1 MLDITNVTRATP
13 STTYEEFKTEL
24 DTELSKSA
32 EGFVRIGYLLKLA
45 RDTDVLAGRYS
56 SVTEFA
62 QAEYGIDKTTVSR
75 WMRINDK
82 FSEGGYSDQLLEQYR
97 GFGYAKLSLMLQ
109 IPDAINE
116 TLTPAYSKADIQQI
130 KEDVDT
136 EKQVSDIEVMIDEM
150 EHPQTDDRLLAFMK
164 AIDMPDKWDD
174 ENYTAIELLAPQGD
188 GYVSARVPGIG
199 KLGMTIMDGKDEVTL
214 TNIRTGEFWRYP
226 SAEVNSTFLE
236 VVKLYKKRSDNT
248 SSAKDEQKK
257 QKNAQ
262 KPRKTT
268 QKAVSRVQKT
278 EKKAVAP
285 VQQEKASIEVNATME
300 PVLDAEEIKENDAHV
315 SDKDIMTPP
324 ELPGEQT
331 EQHPAAGSEDENRLK
346 IHLSTLI
353 FDLQIAIDR
362 GDWSK
367 VLITL
372 KKMTTPVE
380 ALVGKWRVN
389 RQRQKSFHQKSE
401 KLLREG
407 TEAVYFAG

>member
-1 MLDITNVTRATP
+1 MLDITNVTRMTP
-13 STTYEEFKTEL
+13 STTYEDFKTEL

-62 QAEYGIDKTTVSR
+62 HAEYGIDKTTVSR

-150 EHPQTDDRLLAFMK
+150 EHPQTDGHLLAFLK
-164 AIDMPDKWDD
+164 AIDMPDRWDD

-188 GYVSARVPGIG
+188 GYVSARVPGVG

-214 TNIRTGEFWRYP
+214 TNIRTGEYWKYP

-236 VVKLYKKRSDNT
+236 VVKLYKKRSGNT
-248 SSAKDEQKK
+248 SSAKNEQKK
-257 QKNAQ
+257 GKSAQ
-262 KPRKTT
+262 KPSKTT

-285 VQQEKASIEVNATME
+285 VQPEKASVEVDATVE
-300 PVLDAEEIKENDAHV
+300 PVLDAEEIKGNDAHV

-324 ELPGEQT
+324 EQE
-331 EQHPAAGSEDENRLK
+331 K
-346 IHLSTLI
+346 IQADQETDSKKDKRIQDKLGTLI
-353 FDLQIAIDR
+353 FDLQNCVRRCGWDNAVNILKTMMEIA
-362 GDWSK
+362 K
-367 VLITL
+367 
-372 KKMTTPVE
+372 E
-380 ALVGKWRVN
+380 AAEE
-389 RQRQKSFHQKSE
+389 KS
-401 KLLREG
+401 
-407 TEAVYFAG
+407 

>member
-56 SVTEFA
+56 NVTEFA

-150 EHPQTDDRLLAFMK
+150 EHPQTGDRLLAFMK

-188 GYVSARVPGIG
+188 GYVSARVPGVG

-236 VVKLYKKRSDNT
+236 VVKLYKKRSGNT
-248 SSAKDEQKK
+248 SSAKNEQKK
-257 QKNAQ
+257 PESVQKT
-262 KPRKTT
+262 RKTT

-285 VQQEKASIEVNATME
+285 VQPEKASVEVNATVE
-300 PVLDAEEIKENDAHV
+300 PVLDINETQKNETSV
-315 SDKDIMTPP
+315 SDEIMTPP
-324 ELPGEQT
+324 EQAETQT
-331 EQHPAAGSEDENRLK
+331 EQHTAAGSEDANRLK
-346 IHLSTLI
+346 THLSTLI

-380 ALVGKWRVN
+380 TLVGKE
-389 RQRQKSFHQKSE
+389 SE
-401 KLLREG
+401 NGE
-407 TEAVYFAG
+407 

>member
-130 KEDVDT
+130 KDDVDT

-150 EHPQTDDRLLAFMK
+150 EHPQTDDRLLAFLK

-188 GYVSARVPGIG
+188 GYVSARVPGVG

-226 SAEVNSTFLE
+226 SVEVNSTFLE
-236 VVKLYKKRSDNT
+236 VVKLYKKRSGNT
-248 SSAKDEQKK
+248 SSAKNEQKK
-257 QKNAQ
+257 PQSAQ
-262 KPRKTT
+262 KPSKTI

-285 VQQEKASIEVNATME
+285 VQPEKASVEVTATVGS
-300 PVLDAEEIKENDAHV
+300 VLDSNETQKTETPV
-315 SDKDIMTPP
+315 SGEIMTPP
-324 ELPGEQT
+324 EQAETQT
-331 EQHPAAGSEDENRLK
+331 ELHTAAGSEDENRLK
-346 IHLSTLI
+346 THLSTLI

-380 ALVGKWRVN
+380 TLVGKE
-389 RQRQKSFHQKSE
+389 SE
-401 KLLREG
+401 NGE
-407 TEAVYFAG
+407 

>member
-97 GFGYAKLSLMLQ
+97 GFGYAKLSLVLQ

-150 EHPQTDDRLLAFMK
+150 EHPQTDDRLLAFVK

-188 GYVSARVPGIG
+188 GYVSARVPGLG

-285 VQQEKASIEVNATME
+285 VQQGKASIEVKATME
-300 PVLDAEEIKENDAHV
+300 PVLDAEEIKEKDAHV

-380 ALVGKWRVN
+380 ALVGKE
-389 RQRQKSFHQKSE
+389 SE
-401 KLLREG
+401 NGE
-407 TEAVYFAG
+407 

>member
-130 KEDVDT
+130 KDDVDT

-150 EHPQTDDRLLAFMK
+150 EHPQTDGRLLAFLK

-188 GYVSARVPGIG
+188 GYVSARVPGVG

-236 VVKLYKKRSDNT
+236 VVKLYKNVEFT
-248 SSAKDEQKK
+248 SAKNEQKK
-257 QKNAQ
+257 PQSAQ
-262 KPRKTT
+262 KPSKTT

-285 VQQEKASIEVNATME
+285 VQPEKASVEVTATVG
-300 PVLDAEEIKENDAHV
+300 PVLDSNETQKTETPV
-315 SDKDIMTPP
+315 SGEIMTPP
-324 ELPGEQT
+324 EQAETHT
-331 EQHPAAGSEDENRLK
+331 ELHTAAGSEDEYRLK
-346 IHLSTLI
+346 THLSALI

-380 ALVGKWRVN
+380 TLVGKE
-389 RQRQKSFHQKSE
+389 SE
-401 KLLREG
+401 NGE
-407 TEAVYFAG
+407 

>member
-130 KEDVDT
+130 KKDVDT

-226 SAEVNSTFLE
+226 SAEVKSTYLE

-285 VQQEKASIEVNATME
+285 VQQEKASIEVKATME
-300 PVLDAEEIKENDAHV
+300 PVLDAEEIKEKDAHV

-372 KKMTTPVE
+372 KKMTTSVE
-380 ALVGKWRVN
+380 ALVGRE
-389 RQRQKSFHQKSE
+389 SE
-401 KLLREG
+401 NGE
-407 TEAVYFAG
+407 

>member
-109 IPDAINE
+109 IPDSINE

-136 EKQVSDIEVMIDEM
+136 EKQVSDIEAMIDEM
-150 EHPQTDDRLLAFMK
+150 EHPQTDDRLLAFLK
-164 AIDMPDKWDD
+164 AIDMPDRWDD

-188 GYVSARVPGIG
+188 GYVSARVSGIG

-236 VVKLYKKRSDNT
+236 VVKLYKKRSGNT
-248 SSAKDEQKK
+248 TSAKNEQKK
-257 QKNAQ
+257 PQSAQ
-262 KPRKTT
+262 KPSKTI

-285 VQQEKASIEVNATME
+285 VQPEKASVEVTATVGS
-300 PVLDAEEIKENDAHV
+300 VLDSNETQKNETPV
-315 SDKDIMTPP
+315 SGEIMTPP
-324 ELPGEQT
+324 EQAETQT
-331 EQHPAAGSEDENRLK
+331 ELHTAAGSEDENRLK
-346 IHLSTLI
+346 THLSTLI

-380 ALVGKWRVN
+380 TLVGKE
-389 RQRQKSFHQKSE
+389 SE
-401 KLLREG
+401 NGE
-407 TEAVYFAG
+407 

>member
-1 MLDITNVTRATP
+1 MLDITNVTRMTP
-13 STTYEEFKTEL
+13 STTYEDFKTEL

-45 RDTDVLAGRYS
+45 RDTEVLAGRYS

-150 EHPQTDDRLLAFMK
+150 EHPQTDDHLLAFLK

-188 GYVSARVPGIG
+188 GYVSARVLGVG

-214 TNIRTGEFWRYP
+214 TNIRTGEYWKYP

-236 VVKLYKKRSDNT
+236 VVKLYKKRSGNT
-248 SSAKDEQKK
+248 SSAKNEQKK
-257 QKNAQ
+257 EKSAQ
-262 KPRKTT
+262 KPSKTT
-268 QKAVSRVQKT
+268 QKAVSRVRKT

-285 VQQEKASIEVNATME
+285 VQPE
-300 PVLDAEEIKENDAHV
+300 
-315 SDKDIMTPP
+315 KDIMTPP

-331 EQHPAAGSEDENRLK
+331 EQHTAAGSEDENRLK
-346 IHLSTLI
+346 THLSTLI

-380 ALVGKWRVN
+380 TLVGKE
-389 RQRQKSFHQKSE
+389 SE
-401 KLLREG
+401 NGE
-407 TEAVYFAG
+407 

>member
-82 FSEGGYSDQLLEQYR
+82 FSEGGYSDQLLEQYG

-109 IPDAINE
+109 IPDSINE

-136 EKQVSDIEVMIDEM
+136 EKQVSDIEAMIDEM
-150 EHPQTDDRLLAFMK
+150 EHPQTDDRLLAFLK
-164 AIDMPDKWDD
+164 AIDMPDRWDD

-188 GYVSARVPGIG
+188 GYVSARVSGIG

-236 VVKLYKKRSDNT
+236 VVKLYKKRSGNT
-248 SSAKDEQKK
+248 TSAKNEQKK
-257 QKNAQ
+257 PQSAQ
-262 KPRKTT
+262 KPSKTI

-285 VQQEKASIEVNATME
+285 VQPEKASVEVTATVGS
-300 PVLDAEEIKENDAHV
+300 VLDSNETQKTETPV
-315 SDKDIMTPP
+315 SGEIMTPP
-324 ELPGEQT
+324 EQAETQT
-331 EQHPAAGSEDENRLK
+331 ELHTAAGSEDENRLK
-346 IHLSTLI
+346 THLSTLI
-353 FDLQIAIDR
+353 FDLQIAIYR

-380 ALVGKWRVN
+380 PLVGKE
-389 RQRQKSFHQKSE
+389 SE
-401 KLLREG
+401 NGE
-407 TEAVYFAG
+407 

>member
-130 KEDVDT
+130 KDDVDT

-150 EHPQTDDRLLAFMK
+150 EHPQTDDRLLAFLK

-188 GYVSARVPGIG
+188 GYVSARVPGVG
-199 KLGMTIMDGKDEVTL
+199 KLGMTIMDGKNEVTL

-226 SAEVNSTFLE
+226 SVEVNSTFLE
-236 VVKLYKKRSDNT
+236 VVKLYKKRSGNT
-248 SSAKDEQKK
+248 SSAKNEQKK
-257 QKNAQ
+257 PQSAQ
-262 KPRKTT
+262 KPSKTI

-285 VQQEKASIEVNATME
+285 VQPEKASVEVTATVGS
-300 PVLDAEEIKENDAHV
+300 VLDSNETQKTETPV
-315 SDKDIMTPP
+315 SGEIMTPP
-324 ELPGEQT
+324 EQAETQT
-331 EQHPAAGSEDENRLK
+331 ELHTAAGSEDENRLK
-346 IHLSTLI
+346 THLSTLI

-380 ALVGKWRVN
+380 TLVGKE
-389 RQRQKSFHQKSE
+389 SE
-401 KLLREG
+401 NGE
-407 TEAVYFAG
+407 

>member
-24 DTELSKSA
+24 DTELSKST

-150 EHPQTDDRLLAFMK
+150 EHPQTDDRLLAFVK

-188 GYVSARVPGIG
+188 GYVSARVPGLG

-285 VQQEKASIEVNATME
+285 VQQGKASIEVKATME
-300 PVLDAEEIKENDAHV
+300 PVLDAEEIKEKDAHV

-380 ALVGKWRVN
+380 ALVGKE
-389 RQRQKSFHQKSE
+389 SE
-401 KLLREG
+401 NGE
-407 TEAVYFAG
+407 

>member
-109 IPDAINE
+109 IPDSINE

-136 EKQVSDIEVMIDEM
+136 EKQVSDIEAMIDEM
-150 EHPQTDDRLLAFMK
+150 EHPQTDDRLLAFLK
-164 AIDMPDKWDD
+164 AIDMPDRWDD

-188 GYVSARVPGIG
+188 GYVSARVSGIG

-236 VVKLYKKRSDNT
+236 VVKLYKKRSGNT
-248 SSAKDEQKK
+248 TSTKNEQKK
-257 QKNAQ
+257 PQSAQ
-262 KPRKTT
+262 KPSKTI

-285 VQQEKASIEVNATME
+285 VQPEKASVEVTATVGS
-300 PVLDAEEIKENDAHV
+300 VLDSNETQKTETPV
-315 SDKDIMTPP
+315 SGEIMTPP
-324 ELPGEQT
+324 EQAETQT
-331 EQHPAAGSEDENRLK
+331 ELHTAAGSEDENRLK
-346 IHLSTLI
+346 THLSTLI

-380 ALVGKWRVN
+380 TLVGKE
-389 RQRQKSFHQKSE
+389 SE
-401 KLLREG
+401 NGE
-407 TEAVYFAG
+407 

>member
-109 IPDAINE
+109 IPDSINE

-136 EKQVSDIEVMIDEM
+136 EKQVSDIEAMIDEM
-150 EHPQTDDRLLAFMK
+150 EHPQTDDRLLAFLK
-164 AIDMPDKWDD
+164 AIDMPDRWDD

-188 GYVSARVPGIG
+188 GYVSARVSGIG

-236 VVKLYKKRSDNT
+236 VVKLYKKRSGNT
-248 SSAKDEQKK
+248 TSAKNEQKK
-257 QKNAQ
+257 PQSAQ
-262 KPRKTT
+262 KPSKTI

-285 VQQEKASIEVNATME
+285 VQPEKASVEVTATVGS
-300 PVLDAEEIKENDAHV
+300 VLDSNETQKTETPV
-315 SDKDIMTPP
+315 SGEIMTPP
-324 ELPGEQT
+324 EQAETQT
-331 EQHPAAGSEDENRLK
+331 ELHTAAGSEDENRLK
-346 IHLSTLI
+346 THLSTLI

-380 ALVGKWRVN
+380 TLVGKE
-389 RQRQKSFHQKSE
+389 SE
-401 KLLREG
+401 NGE
-407 TEAVYFAG
+407 

>member
-150 EHPQTDDRLLAFMK
+150 EHPQTDDRLLAFVK

-174 ENYTAIELLAPQGD
+174 ENYTAIELLAQQGD
-188 GYVSARVPGIG
+188 GYVSARVPGLG

-285 VQQEKASIEVNATME
+285 VQQGKASIEVKATME
-300 PVLDAEEIKENDAHV
+300 PVLDAEEIKEKDAHV

-380 ALVGKWRVN
+380 ALVGKE
-389 RQRQKSFHQKSE
+389 SE
-401 KLLREG
+401 NGE
-407 TEAVYFAG
+407 

>member
-1 MLDITNVTRATP
+1 MLDITNVTRTTP
-13 STTYEEFKTEL
+13 GTTYEEFKTEL

-97 GFGYAKLSLMLQ
+97 GYGYAKLSLMLQ
-109 IPDAINE
+109 IPDSINE

-130 KEDVDT
+130 KDDVDT

-150 EHPQTDDRLLAFMK
+150 EHPQTDDRLLAFVK

-285 VQQEKASIEVNATME
+285 VQQEKASIEVKATME
-300 PVLDAEEIKENDAHV
+300 PVLDAEEIKEKDAHV

-380 ALVGKWRVN
+380 ALVGKE
-389 RQRQKSFHQKSE
+389 SE
-401 KLLREG
+401 NGE
-407 TEAVYFAG
+407 

>member
-130 KEDVDT
+130 KDDVDT

-150 EHPQTDDRLLAFMK
+150 EHPQTDDRLLAFLK

-188 GYVSARVPGIG
+188 GYVSARVPGVG

-236 VVKLYKKRSDNT
+236 VVKLYKKRSGNT
-248 SSAKDEQKK
+248 SSAKNEQKK
-257 QKNAQ
+257 PQSAQ
-262 KPRKTT
+262 KPSKTT
-268 QKAVSRVQKT
+268 QRCRSRVQKT

-285 VQQEKASIEVNATME
+285 VQPEKASVEVTATVG
-300 PVLDAEEIKENDAHV
+300 PVLDSNETQKTETPV
-315 SDKDIMTPP
+315 SGEIMTPP
-324 ELPGEQT
+324 EQAETQT
-331 EQHPAAGSEDENRLK
+331 ELHTAAGSEDENRLK
-346 IHLSTLI
+346 THLSTLI

-380 ALVGKWRVN
+380 TLVGKE
-389 RQRQKSFHQKSE
+389 SE
-401 KLLREG
+401 NGE
-407 TEAVYFAG
+407 

>member
-150 EHPQTDDRLLAFMK
+150 EHPQTDDRLLAFVK

-188 GYVSARVPGIG
+188 GYVSARVPGLG

-268 QKAVSRVQKT
+268 QKAVGRVRKT

-285 VQQEKASIEVNATME
+285 VQQGKASIEVKATME
-300 PVLDAEEIKENDAHV
+300 PVLDAEEIKEKDAHV

-380 ALVGKWRVN
+380 ALVGKE
-389 RQRQKSFHQKSE
+389 SE
-401 KLLREG
+401 NGE
-407 TEAVYFAG
+407 

>member
-150 EHPQTDDRLLAFMK
+150 EHPQTDDRLLAFVK

-188 GYVSARVPGIG
+188 GYVSARVPGLG
-199 KLGMTIMDGKDEVTL
+199 KLGMTFMDGKDEVTL

-285 VQQEKASIEVNATME
+285 VQQGKASIEVKATME
-300 PVLDAEEIKENDAHV
+300 PVLDAEEIKEKDAHV

-380 ALVGKWRVN
+380 ALVGKE
-389 RQRQKSFHQKSE
+389 SE
-401 KLLREG
+401 NGE
-407 TEAVYFAG
+407 

>member
-1 MLDITNVTRATP
+1 MLDITNVTRTTS
-13 STTYEEFKTEL
+13 STTYEDFKTEL

-130 KEDVDT
+130 KDDVDT

-150 EHPQTDDRLLAFMK
+150 AHQQTDERLHAFMK

-188 GYVSARVPGIG
+188 GYVSARVPGVG
-199 KLGMTIMDGKDEVTL
+199 KLGMTIMDCKDEVTL

-236 VVKLYKKRSDNT
+236 VVKLYKKRSGNT
-248 SSAKDEQKK
+248 SSAKNEQKK
-257 QKNAQ
+257 QKSAQ

-268 QKAVSRVQKT
+268 QKAVSRVKKT

-285 VQQEKASIEVNATME
+285 VQPEKASVEVNATVE
-300 PVLDAEEIKENDAHV
+300 PVLDINETQKNETPV
-315 SDKDIMTPP
+315 SDEIMTPP

-331 EQHPAAGSEDENRLK
+331 EQHPSAGSEDENRLK
-346 IHLSTLI
+346 THLSTLI

-380 ALVGKWRVN
+380 TLVGKE
-389 RQRQKSFHQKSE
+389 SE
-401 KLLREG
+401 NGE
-407 TEAVYFAG
+407 

>member
-130 KEDVDT
+130 KDDVDT

-150 EHPQTDDRLLAFMK
+150 EHPQTDDRLLAFLK

-188 GYVSARVPGIG
+188 GYVSARVPGVG
-199 KLGMTIMDGKDEVTL
+199 KLGMTIMDGKEVTL

-226 SAEVNSTFLE
+226 SVEVNSTFLE
-236 VVKLYKKRSDNT
+236 VVKLYKKRSGNT
-248 SSAKDEQKK
+248 SSAKNEQKK
-257 QKNAQ
+257 PQSAQ
-262 KPRKTT
+262 KPSKTI

-285 VQQEKASIEVNATME
+285 VQPEKASVEVTATVGS
-300 PVLDAEEIKENDAHV
+300 VLDSNETQKTETPV
-315 SDKDIMTPP
+315 SGEIMTPP
-324 ELPGEQT
+324 EQAETQT
-331 EQHPAAGSEDENRLK
+331 ELHTAAGSEDENRLK
-346 IHLSTLI
+346 THLSTLI

-380 ALVGKWRVN
+380 TLVGKE
-389 RQRQKSFHQKSE
+389 SE
-401 KLLREG
+401 NGE
-407 TEAVYFAG
+407 

>member
-130 KEDVDT
+130 KDDVDT

-150 EHPQTDDRLLAFMK
+150 EHPQTDDRLLAFLK

-174 ENYTAIELLAPQGD
+174 ENYTAIELLAQQGD
-188 GYVSARVPGIG
+188 GYVSARVPGVG

-236 VVKLYKKRSDNT
+236 VVKLYKKRSGNT
-248 SSAKDEQKK
+248 SSAKNEQKK
-257 QKNAQ
+257 PQSAQ
-262 KPRKTT
+262 KPSKTI

-285 VQQEKASIEVNATME
+285 VQPEKASVEVTATVGS
-300 PVLDAEEIKENDAHV
+300 VLDSNETQKTETPV
-315 SDKDIMTPP
+315 SGEIMTPP
-324 ELPGEQT
+324 EQAETQT
-331 EQHPAAGSEDENRLK
+331 ELHTAAGSEDENRLK
-346 IHLSTLI
+346 THLSTLI

-380 ALVGKWRVN
+380 TLVGKE
-389 RQRQKSFHQKSE
+389 SE
-401 KLLREG
+401 NGE
-407 TEAVYFAG
+407 